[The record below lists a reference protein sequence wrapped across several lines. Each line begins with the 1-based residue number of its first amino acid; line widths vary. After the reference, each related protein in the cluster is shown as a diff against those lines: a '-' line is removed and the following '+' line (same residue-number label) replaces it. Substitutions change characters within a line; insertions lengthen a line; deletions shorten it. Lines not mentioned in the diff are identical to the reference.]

1 MQLRFENCSWKRVLI
16 AVALA
21 AIVCPGVF
29 AQSGGNDSTVKDFQ
43 ERIAKYMGSRKQE
56 GVPHEAS
63 SSPAKV
69 TDERKQAEHKIRQSR
84 PSAKQGDIFIP
95 QIAAYFKKQLAE
107 TLQGPNGAKVRASLQ
122 RAEPLPNVPLSV
134 NQKYPR
140 NLPLQSTPPTL
151 LLNLP
156 RLPNELQYRLVG
168 QTLVLYD
175 AGADLIVDLLPDAIP
190 GDVNKK

>member
-1 MQLRFENCSWKRVLI
+1 MQLRLDNSLWRKLVI
-16 AVALA
+16 GGALA
-21 AIVCPGVF
+21 AIICPGII
-29 AQSGGNDSTVKDFQ
+29 AQSGSDDSAVKDFHD
-43 ERIAKYMGSRKQE
+43 RITKYMASRKQE
-56 GVPHEAS
+56 GVPHQTS

-69 TDERKQAEHKIRQSR
+69 TDQRKQAEHKIRQSR
-84 PSAKQGDIFIP
+84 AAAKQGDIFTP
-95 QIAAYFKKQLAE
+95 QIGVYFKKQLAT

-122 RAEPLPNVPLSV
+122 HAEPLPNVPLSV

-175 AGADLIVDLLPDAIP
+175 AGADLIVDLLPDAVP